1 LTTKNMISYL
11 DTVEKGVINIYPH
24 ILIRCFLMKSLQKT
38 EVLHYPTLKTVLA
51 IEEVVKNSNLAAS
64 RNEILRRLENKVMRS
79 SLNVVLDYLENR
91 GMILETDKGF
101 IWTFNS
107 SKRLLKAEKGGKIC

>member
-1 LTTKNMISYL
+1 
-11 DTVEKGVINIYPH
+11 
-24 ILIRCFLMKSLQKT
+24 MKSLQKT